1 MKLIKTDLIYD
12 LLEDATLTIEA
23 REFFEHLLNNSDKI
37 EQTNKRVEDHDLT
50 SQVGK
55 LLAIFMDKLGKEE
68 GVVVLKSICKAQT
81 ENEFKEVLIEIQEK
95 LELHSSKCKGEA

>member
-12 LLEDATLTIEA
+12 LLEDSTLTREA
-23 REFFEHLLNNSDKI
+23 REFFEHLLNNPDEI
-37 EQTNKRVEDHDLT
+37 EQTNKLAEDHDLT

-68 GVVVLKSICKAQT
+68 GVGVLRSICKAKT
-81 ENEFKEVLIEIQEK
+81 EDEIKEVLIEIQEK
-95 LELHSSKCKGEA
+95 MELHSSKCKGEA